1 MQRPRFLHWLLLI
14 LLVAS
19 LGLAN
24 AQPQPAPRQADS
36 AAEKTDDG
44 PPLPPVDEL
53 RRQLDALPL
62 KLGDQDDG
70 RKLLADVNAIGAT
83 AERLAARRT
92 ADLADVDLRL
102 SGLGPAPEKGAPAD
116 TPDVAEQR
124 AALNKQRAAI
134 DAELKLARLVA
145 VDAAQRG
152 TDVIRQRRALFQDQL
167 TSRADA
173 PLGFTFWRNLRNAA
187 PTDAARLRHLASE
200 LGDAVAAAVQPPH
213 GAAFVGYLAL
223 ALLLAVGGT
232 WAAAHLLIRVL
243 PPRLPAARLRR
254 SLLAAAAVVA
264 NVFIISMALQ
274 FVWSAVAIG
283 GPLPD
288 NLRELQQATLR
299 AAAYAAFTVTLGH
312 ALLSP
317 RRSSWRL
324 LPISDALAQR
334 LARFPWWMGLLSA
347 LGVLV
352 ADVNNIVGASL
363 AAEVLVHTV
372 FALAI
377 SATVAVALGRMR
389 VGEAE
394 PDAPPQPLWVG
405 LLLAGAGIA
414 VVVTVLAVALGF
426 VALAGTLARQ
436 MAWSSVVF
444 GSIYLLAHLGDDLCD
459 AILSSRGGF
468 GARIHDSLGIDA
480 PLLDQA
486 AVLISGVLRVALFF
500 YMLIALMAP
509 FGTGPDEL
517 FRRGTSVDHSLR
529 IGDLA
534 LAPQALFTA
543 LAVVCGGFLAIRMAK
558 RWLTERYFPHTT
570 LEPGMRSSIVTLLGY
585 VGGVVVIAIALAG
598 LGISVERIAWVAS
611 ALSVGIGFGLQ
622 AIVQNFI
629 SGLILLAERPV
640 KVGDWVVLG
649 DTEGDVRRVNVRA
662 TEIQLGDR
670 STVIVPNSEFITKT
684 VRNMTLGSAQGRVL
698 LRLPAPL
705 DTDAR
710 RMRELILQAFEA
722 HEAILETPAPSVTLE
737 GIQNGT
743 LTFVAVGY
751 VSSPR
756 QAGGVR
762 SDLLFAIL
770 ESLRTAGLA
779 LSPPATTSVPRFEPQ
794 PGESAAPGAQ

>member
-1 MQRPRFLHWLLLI
+1 MRLPDNARMQRHRFLPWLLL
-14 LLVAS
+14 LCLAAS
-19 LGLAN
+19 LSLWP
-24 AQPQPAPRQADS
+24 AQAENRTAATA
-36 AAEKTDDG
+36 AAEQSADE

-53 RRQLDALPL
+53 RRQLDALPQ
-62 KLGDQDDG
+62 KIGEQDDG
-70 RKLLADVNAIGAT
+70 RKLLAEVNAIGAA

-102 SGLGPAPEKGAPAD
+102 SGLGPAPEKGSPAD

-124 AALNKQRAAI
+124 AALNKQRTAI

-152 TDVIRQRRALFQDQL
+152 TDLIRQRRALFQAQL
-167 TSRADA
+167 TTRTDS
-173 PLGFTFWRNLRNAA
+173 PLGIAFWRNLRNSA
-187 PTDAARLRHLASE
+187 PADGARLR
-200 LGDAVAAAVQPPH
+200 
-213 GAAFVGYLAL
+213 AL
-223 ALLLAVGGT
+223 AGE
-232 WAAAHLLIRVL
+232 
-243 PPRLPAARLRR
+243 LRR
-254 SLLAAAAVVA
+254 SLLAASAIAA
-264 NVFIISMALQ
+264 NVLIISAALQ
-274 FVWSAVAIG
+274 FVWSAVALG
-283 GPLPD
+283 GPLPE
-288 NLRELQQATLR
+288 NLRALQQATLR
-299 AAAYAAFTVTLGH
+299 AAAYAAFAITLGH

-324 LPISDALAQR
+324 LPISDGLARR
-334 LARFPWWMGLLSA
+334 LARFPWWVGLLSA

-352 ADVNNIVGASL
+352 ADVNDIVGASL
-363 AAEVLVHTV
+363 AAEVLVHAA
-372 FALAI
+372 FALLV
-377 SATVAVALGRMR
+377 SATMAMALGRMR
-389 VGEAE
+389 VGEAQ

-414 VVVTVLAVALGF
+414 VAAAVLAVALGF

-444 GSIYLLAHLGDDLCD
+444 ASIYLLAHLADDLCD

-468 GARIHDSLGIDA
+468 GARIHATLGIDA

-517 FRRGTSVDHSLR
+517 FRRGTNVDHSLR

-543 LAVVCGGFLAIRMAK
+543 LAVVCGGFLAIRMSK

-585 VGGVVVIAIALAG
+585 VGGVVVIAVALAG

-684 VRNMTLGSAQGRVL
+684 VRNMTAGSAQGRVL

-710 RMRELILQAFEA
+710 HMRELILQAFQAHQAVLEA
-722 HEAILETPAPSVTLE
+722 PAPSVTLE
-737 GIQNGT
+737 GIQSGT
-743 LTFVAVGY
+743 LTFLAIGY
-751 VSSPR
+751 VGSPR
-756 QAGGVR
+756 DVGGVR

-770 ESLRTAGLA
+770 DALREAGLA
-779 LSPPATTSVPRFEPQ
+779 LSPPATTSVAQAQREP
-794 PGESAAPGAQ
+794 PAEPPPLSERA